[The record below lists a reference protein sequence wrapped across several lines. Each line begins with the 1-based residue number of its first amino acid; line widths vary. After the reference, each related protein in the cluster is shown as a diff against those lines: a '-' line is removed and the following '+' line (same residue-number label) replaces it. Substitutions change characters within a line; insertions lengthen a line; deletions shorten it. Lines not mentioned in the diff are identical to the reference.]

1 MKHLADIK
9 DGDWR
14 GFRLVARRYQE
25 ELRRIKDATAVPA
38 DALRKFAT
46 EALTRRRRPRS
57 R

>member
-14 GFRLVARRYQE
+14 GFRQVARRYQG
-25 ELRRIKDATAVPA
+25 ELKRIRDATAVPA

-46 EALTRRRRPRS
+46 EALTRKRRKRRI
-57 R
+57 